1 MKGKKDSI
9 VDSSKPLTKSW
20 DIKSEHDIIFKEIMG
35 DYTYYQLKDFNG
47 LESWISKTKPGV
59 TPTGENGLFLKMI

>member
-35 DYTYYQLKDFNG
+35 DYTYYQLKDFNV
-47 LESWISKTKPGV
+47 LES
-59 TPTGENGLFLKMI
+59 